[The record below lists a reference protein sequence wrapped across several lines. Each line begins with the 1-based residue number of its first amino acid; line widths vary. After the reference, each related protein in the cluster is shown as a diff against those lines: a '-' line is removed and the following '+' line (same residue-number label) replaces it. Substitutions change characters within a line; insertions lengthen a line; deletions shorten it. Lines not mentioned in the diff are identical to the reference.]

1 MVIHVFVEI
10 KILSTSLQFNRNL
23 ASSRIFL
30 AKRPDPCARKVLAPW
45 KLLSDECDF
54 GSLQSAGY
62 MYIKALCC
70 CLVID
75 RVASLGEINRL
86 GLLSA
91 CVKCKTVN
99 KIYFKN
105 NASFSLKGFGDHIE
119 WKTYSEGLKE
129 AQSR

>member
-1 MVIHVFVEI
+1 
-10 KILSTSLQFNRNL
+10 
-23 ASSRIFL
+23 
-30 AKRPDPCARKVLAPW
+30 
-45 KLLSDECDF
+45 
-54 GSLQSAGY
+54 

-75 RVASLGEINRL
+75 RVTSLGEINRL

-91 CVKCKTVN
+91 CVKFKTVN